1 MGGATVTGIRFAVMI
16 AGLAVMIAGLAVM
29 VTVMA
34 AAMVT
39 AGFLAVIAMV
49 VATMIAMIAAAI
61 MAFLGFLNPLCPS
74 FFHTLHLCA
83 RFRLFF
89 FAHVVPT
96 FFHPGTN

>member
-16 AGLAVMIAGLAVM
+16 AGLAVV

-49 VATMIAMIAAAI
+49 AATI